1 MEKLKVE
8 ILSIVNVKIQR
19 LHIQYEDKLTDSEA
33 PYTLGIALGESQ
45 PHSFHLPFTF
55 VLQTQT
61 TSTHYINRFD
71 RWGNDA

>member
-45 PHSFHLPFTF
+45 PHSFHLRFTF
-55 VLQTQT
+55 VSL
-61 TSTHYINRFD
+61 RFA
-71 RWGNDA
+71 DANHFYALY

>member
-45 PHSFHLPFTF
+45 PPSFQLRFSF
-55 VLQTQT
+55 V
-61 TSTHYINRFD
+61 SASF
-71 RWGNDA
+71 